1 MKHGATGSAKSKIGK
16 IIESPKT
23 DNTSKLPLKHAKNAM
38 DFMSDANL
46 KPNVTSGG
54 GTRSY

>member
-1 MKHGATGSAKSKIGK
+1 MKHGATGSANSKIGK

-23 DNTSKLPLKHAKNAM
+23 DNTSKLPLKHAKNMM
-38 DFMSDANL
+38 DFNSDANL
-46 KPNVTSGG
+46 KPEKGGG

>member
-23 DNTSKLPLKHAKNAM
+23 DNTSKLPLKHAKTLM

-46 KPNVTSGG
+46 KPEKGGG

>member
-23 DNTSKLPLKHAKNAM
+23 DNTSKLPLKHAKNMM
-38 DFMSDANL
+38 DFNSDANL
-46 KPNVTSGG
+46 KPEKGGG